1 MTLSIGGRP
10 IGPEH
15 SPFIIAEVA
24 QTHEGS
30 LGNAFAF
37 ADVAKDCGAHAIK
50 FQTHIAAEES
60 TPSEPWRIPFSRQDA
75 SRYDYWRRMEFSF
88 EQWAAL
94 KEHCD
99 RIGIVFL
106 SSPFSI
112 LACEWLEQLGMPAWK
127 VASGEIRN
135 RQLIDFMSSTGKPM
149 LLSTGLATPSESTA
163 LVRELVGRG
172 HEVGLFHCTTQYP
185 TPPEQVGLNVLQD
198 YLAELGQV
206 PVGLSDHSGSPVAA
220 ILAAWLGASMIEV
233 HLTLHER
240 AFGPDVSSSLT
251 PADLRRL
258 VDGCDAAWRMRR
270 NPVDKDAQLD
280 ALANVRTT
288 FGRSLFTRCEI
299 PQGVLVREDM
309 LAYKKPAGGL
319 AYEDRHLLIGRTAS
333 RDLPRDHMLGSDDV
347 L

>member
-1 MTLSIGGRP
+1 VVTIAARS
-10 IGPEH
+10 IGPE
-15 SPFIIAEVA
+15 SPPFVIAEVA
-24 QTHEGS
+24 QSHEGS

-37 ADVAKDCGAHAIK
+37 AEVARDCGAHAIK

-75 SRYDYWRRMEFSF
+75 SRYDYWRRMEFTF

-99 RIGIVFL
+99 KLGILFL

-112 LACEWLEQLGMPAWK
+112 RACEWLDRLGMPAWK

-135 RQLIDFMSSTGKPM
+135 TQLLEFMRGTSKPI
-149 LLSTGLATPSESTA
+149 LLSTGLAAPAEA
-163 LVRELVGRG
+163 INLARELSGAG
-172 HEVGLFHCTTQYP
+172 HAVGLFHCTTQYP
-185 TPPEQVGLNVLQD
+185 TPPEEVGLNVLRD
-198 YLAELGQV
+198 YVAELGSI
-206 PVGLSDHSGSPVAA
+206 PVGLSDHTGSPTAGIV
-220 ILAAWLGASMIEV
+220 AAWLGAAMIEV
-233 HLTLHER
+233 HLTLHEK

-251 PADLRRL
+251 PAGLKQL
-258 VDGCDAAWRMRR
+258 VEGSEAAWRMRR
-270 NPVDKDAQLD
+270 NPVDKHAQLD
-280 ALANVRTT
+280 ALTNVRTT

-299 PQGVLVREDM
+299 PRGTPITEDL

-319 AYEDRHLLIGRTAS
+319 AYEDRGKLLGHETA
-333 RDLPRDHMLGSDDV
+333 RDLPPDHMLRLEDV